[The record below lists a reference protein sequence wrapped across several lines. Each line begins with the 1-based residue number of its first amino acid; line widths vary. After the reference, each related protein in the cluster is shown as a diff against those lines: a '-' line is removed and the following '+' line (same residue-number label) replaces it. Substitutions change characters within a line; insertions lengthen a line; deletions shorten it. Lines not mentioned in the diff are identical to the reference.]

1 MLLDFLHKDYQK
13 NKNARLD
20 FLIFFNKLMVVM
32 ATFYT
37 LTWVF
42 LEAWYCFGISIIY
55 TTFVY
60 VAYFL
65 TKQKKYR
72 FFVTILLS
80 ISFIFTIQTVVFF
93 TNGLQSPFFVW
104 LFVTIISASALI
116 GKIGT
121 VISTLMVVLFFLFL
135 NLSGIDYTVHNEL
148 DASIYDLMYT
158 LSVVS
163 GSGLIGLFAWR
174 LIFTIEKEL
183 TKQAKLRKETEK
195 VNTKLVAKREEQNK
209 LLSIVSH
216 ELRTPAATLSMLL
229 NPSDI
234 ASKTLDIHT
243 ITNTMNHLM
252 DVLDDMRMVKEPE
265 VILETPLNNVYVRDV
280 LEDALSLVSSYIE
293 TKDLVVTIHEPT
305 ATKTLCVV
313 RDKLVRQIA
322 MNIIKN
328 CVNHS
333 NATQL
338 AISIG
343 LKEVSGKVEF
353 IITFSDNGQG
363 IPKEK
368 VPTLFTP
375 FVKGY
380 EKSSGSG
387 LGLHLSREFA
397 RKGLNGDLYYITQDG
412 NGATFELVF
421 LVEKAT
427 KEVVRKTEEK
437 VMSEA
442 ISLAGLTV
450 LLVEDNMVISMM
462 TQKLLEAK
470 GASVLNA
477 KNGEVALAMYKDN
490 PAAIDF
496 VLTDIFMPKLNGYEL
511 TAQLRNLGFK
521 GEIIG
526 CSAASIGEEANKLIA
541 AGANKVFVK
550 PLQIEDFLSYI
561 QEHILGKNA

>member
-1 MLLDFLHKDYQK
+1 MLLDFFQKDYQK
-13 NKNARLD
+13 NKNARQD
-20 FLIFFNKLMVVM
+20 FLIFFNKMMVVL

-37 LTWVF
+37 LTWLF
-42 LEAWYCFGISIIY
+42 LEAWYCSVVSIIY
-55 TTFVY
+55 VTFVY

-65 TKQKKYR
+65 LGQEKYR
-72 FFVTILLS
+72 LFVAILLS
-80 ISFIFTIQTVVFF
+80 VSFVLTIQTVVFF

-135 NLSGIDYTVHNEL
+135 NFSGIDYTFYNEL
-148 DASIYDLMYT
+148 DPSIYDLMYT

-163 GSGLIGLFAWR
+163 GSGLIGLFAWH

-183 TKQAKLRKETEK
+183 IKQAKLRKETEE
-195 VNTKLVAKREEQNK
+195 VNIKLVAKREEQNK

-229 NPSDI
+229 NPTDI
-234 ASKTLDIHT
+234 ASKTLDTYT

-280 LEDALSLVSSYIE
+280 LENALSLVSSYIE
-293 TKDLVVTIHEPT
+293 TKDIEVTIHEPT
-305 ATKTLCVV
+305 AAKTLCVL

-338 AISIG
+338 AISINF
-343 LKEVSGKVEF
+343 KEVSGKVEF
-353 IITFSDNGQG
+353 TITFSDNGQG

-397 RKGLNGDLYYITQDG
+397 RMGLNGDLYYVANDEK
-412 NGATFELVF
+412 GATFELVF

-427 KEVVRKTEEK
+427 KEIVRKTQEK
-437 VMSEA
+437 ALAEN

-450 LLVEDNMVISMM
+450 LFVEDNMVISMM

-490 PAAIDF
+490 LAAIDF
-496 VLTDIFMPKLNGYEL
+496 VLTDIFMPIINGYEL
-511 TAQLRNLGFK
+511 TTQLRSLGFK

-550 PLQIEDFLSYI
+550 PLQIEEFLSYI
-561 QEHILGKNA
+561 QEHILEKNA